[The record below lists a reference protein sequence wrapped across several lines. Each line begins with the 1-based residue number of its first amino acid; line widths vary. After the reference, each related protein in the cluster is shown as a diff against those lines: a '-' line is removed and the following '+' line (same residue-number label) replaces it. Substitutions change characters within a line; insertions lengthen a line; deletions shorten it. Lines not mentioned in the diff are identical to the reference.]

1 MRPKRSEPLNK
12 VRAADAPERRGENK
26 CDPGFGDKRLADVQF
41 AASLA
46 AAFEAGHVRDSAPL
60 RRAAPSRPGLARV
73 TRRPFP
79 YNEAELIGSR
89 AESLNHLDQTGFP
102 SYSMEQEA
110 RTQVQ
115 RGKVAGYS
123 VRTERWRYT
132 EWAGERGGV
141 VGAELSDRRRD
152 SHESH
157 HVARRPGNQQVV
169 ASLRARLKA
178 DTRREL
184 SKQ

>member
-1 MRPKRSEPLNK
+1 
-12 VRAADAPERRGENK
+12 
-26 CDPGFGDKRLADVQF
+26 
-41 AASLA
+41 
-46 AAFEAGHVRDSAPL
+46 
-60 RRAAPSRPGLARV
+60 
-73 TRRPFP
+73 
-79 YNEAELIGSR
+79 
-89 AESLNHLDQTGFP
+89 
-102 SYSMEQEA
+102 MEQEA

-132 EWAGERGGV
+132 EWADERGGV
-141 VGAELSDRRRD
+141 VGAELYDRRRD

-157 HVARRPGNQQVV
+157 SVAWRPGNQQVV